1 MRTRGGGVKKSQ
13 NFADVK
19 YGCPLCTPENGLV
32 SNGKKTRREKG
43 KTVLKV
49 QSQSLPNL
57 SSQDGLYFPTAMITY
72 RGQSCI
78 VRLTSL
84 AGDMEKEDPHVR
96 VHLRSRSALFPHI
109 IAAFFI
115 GKLSALRQ
123 NYISSFFHR
132 SFLSMNVNVE
142 RRDPGAISWLSS
154 RACRK
159 IYILPKV

>member
-1 MRTRGGGVKKSQ
+1 MPPMYALKWPRFKWKE
-13 NFADVK
+13 N
-19 YGCPLCTPENGLV
+19 TPRKRKNCVEA
-32 SNGKKTRREKG
+32 
-43 KTVLKV
+43 LKV

-57 SSQDGLYFPTAMITY
+57 SSQDGLYFPTATITY